1 MIHGGGFDTVSL
13 VTLGDFLL
21 LLLLWLF
28 FARYLC
34 RDLVGLT

>member
-21 LLLLWLF
+21 LLLWLF
-28 FARYLC
+28 FL
-34 RDLVGLT
+34 LVIFAVIWSA

>member
-21 LLLLWLF
+21 LLWLF

>member
-21 LLLLWLF
+21 LWLF

>member
-21 LLLLWLF
+21 LLLWLF